1 MTVKMKRLVPIICIT
16 AALLAAGCGEKPEGG
31 GGSKGP
37 EELTN
42 LKITASV
49 STWGTESPLER
60 DDRVGLYASAPFNV
74 DNLMLTVGDAMSLI
88 PSRDLIWQADST
100 VSSVTF
106 VAYAPYSASYSGRYV
121 TFSARQDQTSESGV
135 KASDLMMA
143 KADVSF
149 SEPVV
154 RAQDGAL
161 SPISSGAA
169 KYTYQN
175 GGLSS
180 ETPICWNAGQKEA
193 TRFLL
198 MYPYNEKIRDI
209 DGRSSFEFCVNAD
222 QSTHAKYTASDLMYA
237 DTVATPDDPVV
248 FFSVRHALSQVVINL
263 ENKSDKK
270 VTDAYF
276 SNVYGNVE
284 FSYATGIQ
292 TTGSMGTIR
301 AYSLN
306 ASSGQS

>member
-121 TFSARQDQTSESGV
+121 TFSARQDQKSESGV

-143 KADVSF
+143 KADIRPMSASVNLSF
-149 SEPVV
+149 AHKMV
-154 RAQDGAL
+154 RIGIYFDNRSGKEIAGVRFDNAVLAVMADMDRCAVWQDSLISVPERVDLAQYTDGNGKVYYAAIVA
-161 SPISSGAA
+161 PQTEMFTGMVTFADGSS
-169 KYTYQN
+169 QP
-175 GGLSS
+175 L
-180 ETPICWNAGQKEA
+180 Q
-193 TRFLL
+193 
-198 MYPYNEKIRDI
+198 
-209 DGRSSFEFCVNAD
+209 
-222 QSTHAKYTASDLMYA
+222 
-237 DTVATPDDPVV
+237 
-248 FFSVRHALSQVVINL
+248 LSQYRTF
-263 ENKSDKK
+263 D
-270 VTDAYF
+270 
-276 SNVYGNVE
+276 
-284 FSYATGIQ
+284 
-292 TTGSMGTIR
+292 
-301 AYSLN
+301 
-306 ASSGQS
+306 SGQQWDNRSDPIVLEADRPQDSTDVPAQFDVSISDWADGDQLSFTR

>member
-143 KADVSF
+143 KADVRPMSASVNLSF
-149 SEPVV
+149 AHKMV
-154 RAQDGAL
+154 RIGIYFDNRSGKEIAGVRFDNAVLAVMADMDRCAVWQDSLVSVPERVNLAQYTDGNGKVYYAAIVA
-161 SPISSGAA
+161 PQTEMFTGMVTFADGSS
-169 KYTYQN
+169 QP
-175 GGLSS
+175 L
-180 ETPICWNAGQKEA
+180 Q
-193 TRFLL
+193 
-198 MYPYNEKIRDI
+198 
-209 DGRSSFEFCVNAD
+209 
-222 QSTHAKYTASDLMYA
+222 
-237 DTVATPDDPVV
+237 
-248 FFSVRHALSQVVINL
+248 LSQYRTF
-263 ENKSDKK
+263 D
-270 VTDAYF
+270 
-276 SNVYGNVE
+276 
-284 FSYATGIQ
+284 
-292 TTGSMGTIR
+292 
-301 AYSLN
+301 
-306 ASSGQS
+306 SGQQWDNRSDPIVLEADRPQDSTDVPAQFDVSISDWADGDQLSFTR

>member
-16 AALLAAGCGEKPEGG
+16 AALLAAGCEETPAGG

-143 KADVSF
+143 KADVRPMSASVNLSF
-149 SEPVV
+149 AHKMV
-154 RAQDGAL
+154 RIGLYFDNRSGKEIAGVRFDNAVLAVMADMDRCAVWQDSLVSVPERVNLAQYTDGSGKVYYAAIVA
-161 SPISSGAA
+161 PQTEMFTGMVTFADGSS
-169 KYTYQN
+169 QP
-175 GGLSS
+175 L
-180 ETPICWNAGQKEA
+180 Q
-193 TRFLL
+193 
-198 MYPYNEKIRDI
+198 
-209 DGRSSFEFCVNAD
+209 
-222 QSTHAKYTASDLMYA
+222 
-237 DTVATPDDPVV
+237 
-248 FFSVRHALSQVVINL
+248 LSQYRTF
-263 ENKSDKK
+263 D
-270 VTDAYF
+270 
-276 SNVYGNVE
+276 
-284 FSYATGIQ
+284 
-292 TTGSMGTIR
+292 
-301 AYSLN
+301 
-306 ASSGQS
+306 SGQQWDNRSDPIVLEADRPQDDTDMPAQFDVSISDWADGDQLSFTR